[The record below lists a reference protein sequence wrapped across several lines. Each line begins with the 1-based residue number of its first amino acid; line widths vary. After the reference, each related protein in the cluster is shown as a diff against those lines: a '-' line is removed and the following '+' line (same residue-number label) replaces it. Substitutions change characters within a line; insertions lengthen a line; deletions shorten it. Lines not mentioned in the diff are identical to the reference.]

1 MTAQIRSVNPSPR
14 KVLRYLPFLSRLQRL
29 FMQPEFAKHTRWH
42 MEGIQENLGMMVHP
56 GDSESWKSFNED
68 GFASDSRNVKL
79 VKSSD
84 GFNPFNFGLT
94 QYSCWFVFLAPLKL
108 PPALYL
114 KTQNIFLS
122 MVIPGPKGP
131 GKNFNVY
138 MVSL

>member
-1 MTAQIRSVNPSPR
+1 
-14 KVLRYLPFLSRLQRL
+14 
-29 FMQPEFAKHTRWH
+29 MQPEFAKHMRWH
-42 MEGIQENLGMMVHP
+42 MEGNRENPGMMVHP
-56 GDSESWKSFNED
+56 ADSESWKSFTVD
-68 GFASDSRNVKL
+68 GFASDPRNVKL

-94 QYSCWFVFLAPLKL
+94 QYSCWPVFLAPLNL
-108 PPALYL
+108 PPALSL

-138 MVSL
+138 MEPLFDELKEAWAGVPTYDSFLKQNFNMRVT